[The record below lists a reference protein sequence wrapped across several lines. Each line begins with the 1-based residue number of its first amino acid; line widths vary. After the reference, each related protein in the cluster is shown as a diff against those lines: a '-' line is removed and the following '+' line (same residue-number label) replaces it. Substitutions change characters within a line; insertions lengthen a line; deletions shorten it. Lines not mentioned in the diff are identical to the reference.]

1 MSTLVYCPI
10 RKKQVK
16 RTPEEII
23 RQQTIQALKAKG
35 FSLSLIS
42 VEVPLDKVSQIQ
54 DQTAPDRRIDILVS
68 KNRGSSITPFLL
80 IECKADKLKTN
91 HLEQL
96 TSYNYWVKSPY
107 LAISNPEGVYLFEV
121 ESSKMIPI
129 TDPSWNYNS
138 LQQNL

>member
-1 MSTLVYCPI
+1 MNTLIYCLI

-16 RTPEEII
+16 KTPEEII
-23 RQQTIQALKAKG
+23 RQQTLQALKAKG

-54 DQTAPDRRIDILVS
+54 NQPAPDRRIDILVS
-68 KNRGSSITPFLL
+68 TNIGSSIAPFLL

-96 TSYNYWVKSPY
+96 TSYNYWVQSPY

-121 ESSKMIPI
+121 KNNSLKQNI
-129 TDPSWNYNS
+129 DPNWSYNS
-138 LQQNL
+138 LQEQL